1 MTRLKTHDIGG
12 IPEALSEFDAGL
24 TEKTGH
30 SLLEIACHAAGVE
43 KSAAET
49 VIAASKIGVV
59 PMTCGQGII
68 TGFSQVVE
76 AIVRHLGFD
85 AFTTGHT
92 DVAGM
97 AEAADKHPDIVMMAD
112 DNRFVALALRRLL
125 VIDNGMATGKGFAA
139 GLDFMGDGLR
149 GERALVIGCG
159 PVGRGA
165 ALGLIHFGAQ
175 VSVYDINPLV
185 SRALEK
191 DLQSRFHVAVEVADS
206 LKQGLASHR
215 FIVEATNGADV
226 IDDGDLQADSLVAA
240 PGMPL
245 GLTERAC
252 VKAKQVLH
260 DPLQIGVAT
269 MALMALA
276 GVEKTGA
283 GTSRGK

>member
-1 MTRLKTHDIGG
+1 MTRLKTHDIED
-12 IPEALSEFDAGL
+12 IPEGLPEFDAGL

-30 SLLEIACHAAGVE
+30 SLLEMACHAAGVE
-43 KSAAET
+43 KSAVRPLIT
-49 VIAASKIGVV
+49 ASKIGVV

-68 TGFSQVVE
+68 SGFSQVVE

-85 AFTTGHT
+85 AFTTRYT

-97 AEAADKHPDIVMMAD
+97 AEAALENPDILMMAD
-112 DNRFVALALRRLL
+112 DNRFIALVLKSPL

-139 GLDFMGDGLR
+139 GLDLMAGGLR

-165 ALGLIHFGAQ
+165 ALGLIHFGAG
-175 VSVYDINPLV
+175 VSVYDM
-185 SRALEK
+185 
-191 DLQSRFHVAVEVADS
+191 DSRFSQALSEDLRRNFNAKVEVADS
-206 LKQGLASHR
+206 LGKALGSHR

-245 GLTERAC
+245 GLTDAAC
-252 VKAKQVLH
+252 EKANRVLH

-269 MALMALA
+269 MAVMALA
-276 GVEKTGA
+276 GAGKTRA
-283 GTSRGK
+283 